1 MTSQGSF
8 IALSMSLLLTLSCC
22 GSGHSQTQPQG
33 SNSNN
38 YRNTFFNN
46 YYRNTVFL
54 ENQKPGE
61 NTWYLSHANVGHTI
75 EGFASATSVNRGQTI
90 KLYVNTTQPTYT
102 MDIYR
107 MGWYGGAGARRMM
120 STITRTGTVQPL
132 PVPDPTTGLIECI
145 WSAPYVL
152 SIPNTPDHTDW
163 ASGIYLVKLSA
174 GGQQSYIVF
183 IVRDDQRNSD
193 ILMQQSATTDQAYN
207 LWGGLSLYHNN
218 LCTAGTPNCM
228 PRAYKVSF
236 DRPNTIWAGAGNL
249 FAGRWEYDMLRFLER
264 EGYDVAYSTDLDT
277 HENGFRL
284 LNHKAFITVGHDEYW
299 SWQMRDNVEAARS
312 MGINLGFF
320 SANTGYWQVRFEP
333 DRMGH
338 ADRTIVCYKDPRLD
352 PVSTDPVNQ
361 YLTTTRFRD
370 PPVYRPE
377 DALLGVMYDTN
388 EGETYIQ
395 GDLVVDD
402 ASSWV
407 WAGTGVK
414 SGDHLIG
421 LLGYEADREFGDQ
434 PLLGTVRLAH
444 SPYLITTS
452 TGTKTL
458 YADTTIYTATSGAT
472 VFAAASMDWNWG
484 LDAYAWSHSPVVVN
498 PIVQQATRNI
508 FKRFGV
514 TPVTTH

>member
-1 MTSQGSF
+1 MNSQGSF
-8 IALSMSLLLTLSCC
+8 IAFSLSLLLTLSCC
-22 GSGHSQTQPQG
+22 GSGRSQTQLQG
-33 SNSNN
+33 SNSNDN
-38 YRNTFFNN
+38 RNIFFNN
-46 YYRNTVFL
+46 YHNTVFL

-61 NTWYLSHANVGHTI
+61 NTWYLSKANVGHTI
-75 EGFASATSVNRGQTI
+75 EGFASATSVNRGETI

-120 STITRTGTVQPL
+120 STITRSGTVQSL
-132 PVPDPTTGLIECI
+132 PKPDPVTGLIECT
-145 WSAPYVL
+145 WSDPYVL
-152 SIPNTPDHTDW
+152 SIPNTPDHTNW
-163 ASGIYLVKLSA
+163 ASGIYVVKLSA
-174 GGQQSYIVF
+174 GGQQSYITFV
-183 IVRDDQRNSD
+183 VRDDQRNSD
-193 ILMQQSATTDQAYN
+193 ILMQQSVTTYQAYN
-207 LWGGLSLYHNN
+207 VWGGLSLYGNT

-228 PRAYKVSF
+228 PRAHKVSF
-236 DRPNTIWAGAGNL
+236 DRPYTLWAGAGDL

-284 LNHKAFITVGHDEYW
+284 WNHKAFITVGHDEYW
-299 SWQMRDNVEAARS
+299 SWQMRDNVQAARDL
-312 MGINLGFF
+312 GINLGFF
-320 SANTGYWQVRFEP
+320 SSNTGYWQVRFEA
-333 DRMGH
+333 DSMGH
-338 ADRTIVCYKDPRLD
+338 ADRTMVCYKDARLD

-361 YLTTTRFRD
+361 YLTTVRFRD

-377 DALLGVMYDTN
+377 DTLLGVMY
-388 EGETYIQ
+388 EIAGYIQ

-434 PLLGTVRLAH
+434 PLGTVRLTH
-444 SPYLITTS
+444 SPYLTTTS
-452 TGTKTL
+452 TGTQTL
-458 YADTTIYTATSGAT
+458 YADSTIYTATSGAT
-472 VFAAASMDWNWG
+472 VFAAGSMDWNWG

-514 TPVTTH
+514 TPVTTR